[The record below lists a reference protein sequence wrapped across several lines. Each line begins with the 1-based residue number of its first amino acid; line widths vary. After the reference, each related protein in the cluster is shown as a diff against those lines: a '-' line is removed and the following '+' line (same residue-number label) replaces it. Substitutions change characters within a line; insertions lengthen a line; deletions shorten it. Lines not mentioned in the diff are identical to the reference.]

1 MLHPLEQVRD
11 HQNPLE
17 DTPALVPCQAPQLR
31 RPRLAAKKVCWHRL
45 SPKTWYA
52 YLITLPHLG
61 IPGSPYQKV
70 FARAGSRKPRS
81 DQHQECSTTD
91 NHGYRLLGRPD
102 FPATSQ
108 HSPPGA
114 RQNQPLVVPA
124 LITAPA
130 HRRHRQLT
138 VMFCDLD
145 SSTALLSGD

>member
-1 MLHPLEQVRD
+1 MLEII
-11 HQNPLE
+11 E
-17 DTPALVPCQAPQLR
+17 GCSGGILR
-31 RPRLAAKKVCWHRL
+31 
-45 SPKTWYA
+45 KTWDIKA
-52 YLITLPHLG
+52 TRAIDLPKGTPKALRGCLANSTVATFDLLDLAPHLCFVG
-61 IPGSPYQKV
+61 GAAQKV
-70 FARAGSRKPRS
+70 FARAGSRKPCS